1 MSNYTS
7 YDVAKNNKINIIS
20 DEFDSYTGEW
30 NNLLSYSSVQTGQIK
45 SQKHTDIRSFY
56 TSKSLDGYVLYLNNK
71 VIGSSSFQ
79 GVQVSNLKGQIDV
92 IKSENWFASGPS
104 GSSASVGIQSSNS
117 NWYGLTFTCPVGQT
131 IATSTLSD
139 NLPIIL
145 TAYNLE
151 TDFIT
156 ISIPSGVTNITLATS
171 SIAFSKTN
179 SFATPNDYDE
189 IFFNDTDVQLIG
201 SGTAKELRFPLSKL
215 INSVNGIVSV
225 RFKIVAV
232 NATVTFKCLSI
243 RCISDNWVYAPID
256 INTQWDLV
264 ASTPSLNGS
273 ALSGTITNGQPDD
286 YPNWPISSNSSN
298 LPTVWPVLYK
308 SYSESITVGDKPIL
322 NDGEMEV
329 WFNSGTLSAST
340 NSINIYFRS
349 GNQKSIQSDLN
360 LKTQSALENLQT
372 LDTVNSTISDYLQKD
387 ISVIP
392 GKIANN
398 YAAGPTSTLSNDI
411 SDTTTTITV
420 ADGSGFPTGGGLLAI
435 QYTSGD
441 QTTIEYIRYSSRSGN
456 AFTVYSGG
464 RGYLDTL
471 ATNHSSGARV
481 DFEPLSI
488 TTAIGDTYTFSS
500 TPTTLNGAISN
511 STTSI
516 TLTNVNNFPSSGAI
530 LIDQEYILYTNI
542 TGNTLTGCTRGYWST
557 LAASHNN
564 ATAVY
569 FYTQL
574 NASNYTNAVGSAQS
588 QLNGRSQNDI
598 ENYINLNKIS
608 YITFLIE
615 WNSTGSTLRI
625 KDELGIDL
633 YTFALINKLKT
644 NTDYIFVPSIEGQ
657 YLRVQCFEIYNTL
670 VGDPNHMIKIF
681 DSGLIKDLLIHNNKG
696 TVGWSASLTN
706 GDAHI
711 KSIRSRKLIYA
722 EMRTSPINSYTPVKG
737 AQVFVE
743 SNNAVE
749 LLSNITTSPFNI
761 GTSKQEIDQKK
772 NNSNQ
777 CHRITNDFGS
787 WQGIMTNQFEIEDFT
802 DFSIKFNIFTIS
814 NQKISAVLYNS
825 IKNIIIPVY
834 VPDFNN
840 NQWQEIDL
848 ILDGQNHPTGNY
860 SLIIAEE
867 SSQVNSVWW
876 IDKLSITKNQIA
888 WYARSFVN
896 GANQIGADKWVPIN
910 DVING
915 SKNGAMFATAGN
927 ELQIKALA
935 KTPFVELSKTS
946 VAPKYATLGNFIVR

>member
-30 NNLLSYSSVQTGQIK
+30 NNLLSYDASQTGQLK
-45 SQKHTDIRSFY
+45 NQKHTDIRSFY
-56 TSKSLDGYVLYLNNK
+56 VPKSLPSYVLYLNNK
-71 VIGSSSFQ
+71 TVNSSSLQ
-79 GVQVSNLKGQIDV
+79 GVQVQNLKGQIDV
-92 IKSENWFASGPS
+92 IKSENWLVSGPS
-104 GSSASVGIQSSNS
+104 GSAVSVGVQSSYS
-117 NWYGLTFTCPVGQT
+117 NWYGLTLTCPVGQT

-145 TAYNLE
+145 TAYNPE

-179 SFATPNDYDE
+179 SFATSSDYDE
-189 IFFNDTDVQLIG
+189 IFFNDPDIQFIG
-201 SGTAKELRFPLSKL
+201 SGTAKELRIPLFKL
-215 INSVNGIVSV
+215 VNSIGGIVSV

-232 NATVTFKCLSI
+232 SATVTFKCLSI
-243 RCISDNWVYAPID
+243 RCISDNWVYAPVD
-256 INTQWDLV
+256 INTQWGLV

-273 ALSGTITNGQPDD
+273 ALSGTANTD
-286 YPNWPISSNSSN
+286 YPNWPINSNSSY
-298 LPTVWPVLYK
+298 LPTVWPALYK
-308 SYSESITVGDKPIL
+308 SYSDSITTGSKPL
-322 NDGEMEV
+322 FNDGEMEV
-329 WFNSGTLSAST
+329 WFNSGTLSAAT
-340 NSINIYFRS
+340 NSISTHFRL
-349 GNQKSIQSDLN
+349 GNQKSQQNDLN

-372 LDTVNSTISDYLQKD
+372 LDAINSTVSDYLQKD
-387 ISVIP
+387 ISRIP
-392 GKIANN
+392 GKLANN
-398 YAAGPTSTLSNDI
+398 YSAGPTSTLSGDI
-411 SDTTTTITV
+411 SDTATSITV
-420 ADGSGFPTGGGLLAI
+420 ADASGFPTGGGLLAI
-435 QYTSGD
+435 QYTYND
-441 QTTIEYIRYSSRSGN
+441 QTTIEYIRYLSRSGN
-456 AFTVYSGG
+456 VFTVYSGG

-471 ATNHSSGARV
+471 ATNHIAGARV

-500 TPTTLNGAISN
+500 TPTKLNGAITS
-511 STTSI
+511 SATSI
-516 TLTNVNNFPSSGAI
+516 TLTNSSNFPSSGVI
-530 LIDQEYILYTNI
+530 LIDQEYIAYSANNT
-542 TGNTLTGCTRGYWST
+542 TTNTLTVSSRGYFST
-557 LAASHNN
+557 LAAPHNN
-564 ATAVY
+564 DTNVY
-569 FYTQL
+569 FYTQS

-608 YITFLIE
+608 YVTFSIE
-615 WNSTGSTLRI
+615 WNSEGSTLKI
-625 KDELGIDL
+625 KDESNIDL
-633 YTFALINKLKT
+633 YSFALTNKLKT
-644 NTDYIFVPSIEGQ
+644 NTDYIFVPSVEGTF
-657 YLRVQCFEIYNTL
+657 LRVQCFEIYNTS

-681 DSGLIKDLLIHNNKG
+681 DSGLIHDLLIHNNKG

-737 AQVFVE
+737 TQIFVE
-743 SNNAVE
+743 SNNAIQ

-777 CHRITNDFGS
+777 CRRITNDSGS
-787 WQGIMTNQFEIEDFT
+787 WQGVMTNQFEIEDFT
-802 DFSIKFNIFTIS
+802 DFSIKFNIFTTL
-814 NQKISAVLYNS
+814 NQKISAMLYNS
-825 IKNIIIPVY
+825 AKNIVIPVY

-840 NQWQEIDL
+840 NQWQEVNL
-848 ILDGQNHPTGNY
+848 ILDGKNHPTGNY

-867 SSQVNSVWW
+867 SSQVGSVWW

-896 GANQIGADKWVPIN
+896 GVNQIGADKWVPIN
-910 DVING
+910 DVIN
-915 SKNGAMFATAGN
+915 SNKNGATFATAGN

-935 KTPFVELSKTS
+935 KTPFVELSKIS